1 MSIPNIIY
9 INLYKN
15 EIESIK
21 IFEKILNFKTLEIFH
36 VGANLFD
43 KKEIIKNGNKKYDL
57 SFLKN
62 LGITGNFTEETIHFT
77 LNLILS
83 NLEILYV
90 SRNHLFSL
98 DFLKGIECEKLF
110 KLWAIEN
117 NLTDYNDILKL
128 KYKDNI
134 QIINLEENKISKIDN
149 LSEFISNFKNLK
161 ELNLSANQINL
172 EDEKNKKIIDDVKNK
187 YKELKLSI
195 GNQKN

>member
-1 MSIPNIIY
+1 M
-9 INLYKN
+9 
-15 EIESIK
+15 
-21 IFEKILNFKTLEIFH
+21 
-36 VGANLFD
+36 
-43 KKEIIKNGNKKYDL
+43 
-57 SFLKN
+57 
-62 LGITGNFTEETIHFT
+62 
-77 LNLILS
+77 
-83 NLEILYV
+83 
-90 SRNHLFSL
+90 
-98 DFLKGIECEKLF
+98 
-110 KLWAIEN
+110 
-117 NLTDYNDILKL
+117 KL